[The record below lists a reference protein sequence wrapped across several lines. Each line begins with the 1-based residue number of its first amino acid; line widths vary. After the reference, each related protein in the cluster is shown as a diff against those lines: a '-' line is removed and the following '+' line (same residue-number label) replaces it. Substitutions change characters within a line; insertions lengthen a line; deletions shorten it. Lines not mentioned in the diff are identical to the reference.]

1 MLPRRGFL
9 PGRTRVLPNGEPA
22 APGAGEAGSVF
33 SGWFFLKVDVLS
45 GGWGALGLFAVRNQ
59 LLTLIAIKH
68 ADLLILFRPFT
79 KIAKA
84 FLRCAENPVFAADI
98 PEDTHE
104 FLGVRTRHVIGI
116 SVSFN
121 ILPF

>member
-1 MLPRRGFL
+1 MD
-9 PGRTRVLPNGEPA
+9 A
-22 APGAGEAGSVF
+22 
-33 SGWFFLKVDVLS
+33 LS
-45 GGWGALGLFAVRNQ
+45 GDWSALGLLAARNQ
-59 LLTLIAIKH
+59 VLTLIAIKH

-98 PEDTHE
+98 PEDMHE
-104 FLGVRTRHVIGI
+104 FLRVWTWHVIGI